1 MLPRISTLKNEGEN
15 LEKNQTFDE
24 VKGAQVQIHS
34 YQKIWNSSCTKKYSM
49 EKGNGRFKWDDN
61 IQWKWM
67 LGVKF

>member
-1 MLPRISTLKNEGEN
+1 
-15 LEKNQTFDE
+15 
-24 VKGAQVQIHS
+24 
-34 YQKIWNSSCTKKYSM
+34 M